1 MSFDSYGVL
10 LTAPLLLLFS
20 GLAWRRWGA
29 QSERFPRPRIRSIIG
44 FLALLLA
51 TVSVFLWATHLVG
64 NWVTGAFGLN
74 NEAATLGLLLAL
86 AGLLLS
92 PVGATKTRMYAL
104 GLSTLMVLTW
114 LAFAVYSRGIPL

>member
-20 GLAWRRWGA
+20 GLAWRRWST
-29 QSERFPRPRIRSIIG
+29 QSERFPKPRTRSVIG
-44 FLALLLA
+44 LLVLLLA
-51 TVSVFLWATHLVG
+51 TVSVALWAIHAFG
-64 NWVTGAFGLN
+64 SWVTGAFGFN
-74 NEAATLGLLLAL
+74 NEAATLGLLTAV

-92 PVGATKTRMYAL
+92 PVATRKTRMHVG

-114 LAFAVYSRGIPL
+114 LALDVYNRGIPL